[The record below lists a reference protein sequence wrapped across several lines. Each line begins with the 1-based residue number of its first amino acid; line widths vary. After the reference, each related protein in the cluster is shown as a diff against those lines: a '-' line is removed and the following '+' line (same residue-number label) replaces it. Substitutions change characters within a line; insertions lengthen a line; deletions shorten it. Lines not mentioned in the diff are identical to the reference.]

1 MTKTFGTMKD
11 AEKYIET
18 ALGEFANDYDI
29 ETMANEQTEWQ
40 GEGWYSIGYSD
51 GGQDWTSNGAIWIE
65 SKQQLED
72 ELAAARED
80 ETDTH
85 LVCCEYLGDN
95 DEPNEVQ

>member
-1 MTKTFGTMKD
+1 MTKFNNIAAQYENSGD
-11 AEKYIET
+11 
-18 ALGEFANDYDI
+18 
-29 ETMANEQTEWQ
+29 WQ
-40 GEGWYSIGYSD
+40 GEGWYSISYSD
-51 GGQDWTSNGAIWIE
+51 AGQDWTSDGAIWIE

-85 LVCCEYLGDN
+85 LVCCEYLGDS